1 MFNGGGSTVSISVL
15 VCILLAVFLVADVL
29 IQRRFCTP
37 VCFFAGI
44 WLIILSAGSL
54 RLYGFSGYTEQ
65 TAAIIFAGVCSF
77 ICGVYA
83 IECLMQKCGMTRSKT
98 SLFSLHDGSYS
109 QLLNNVPVRSD
120 VSVNMHFLNVILALS
135 FAGHIISFWYTF
147 RAMLSGLSLGEVRG
161 NLMGYSGDYVIG
173 NPIIDAYYVYF
184 CTPAMTVLLP
194 LAVVFFFQK
203 RHQKFVG
210 VTMLCFLMQIVS
222 RGGRMGIVDLI
233 LMIIVC
239 FVYFRRKLSRRT
251 KRLLLAIIVSGVI
264 AMGIIGV
271 ARGNNEIFRNVY
283 TYFTISA
290 PMFERYSQA
299 FLQADFVSYGG
310 ATFYPF
316 MYLIDAFTNIMGGNM
331 KFSEE
336 LVYFVGYPQDT
347 WLSGIYPTGELN
359 AFSSEFYFFYMDFRL
374 FGVLI
379 FSFMH
384 GAICSF
390 FYVRSF
396 KQHNTTMLL
405 WYLLMVH
412 GMFFS
417 FIIWQLGNTKFF
429 VSMMILVVAQLTAQ
443 KTCNCGDSLHI
454 YNRQLKLHDY

>member
-1 MFNGGGSTVSISVL
+1 MSISVL
-15 VCILLAVFLVADVL
+15 ICILLAVFLVADVL
-29 IQRRFCTP
+29 IQKSFCTP
-37 VCFFAGI
+37 VCFFAGV

-54 RLYGFSGYTEQ
+54 GLYGFSGYSEQ
-65 TAAIIFAGVCSF
+65 TAAIIFVGVCSF

-83 IECLMQKCGMTRSKT
+83 IEGLMQKRGMTRNKT
-98 SLFSLHDGSYS
+98 SLFSLQDGPYVH
-109 QLLNNVPVRSD
+109 QLSNNVPVRSD
-120 VSVNMHFLNVILALS
+120 VSVNMHFLTVILALS

-147 RAMLSGLSLGEVRG
+147 RALLSGLSLGEVRG
-161 NLMGYSGDYVIG
+161 NLMGYSDDYVIG
-173 NPIIDAYYVYF
+173 NPIIDTYYVYF
-184 CTPAMTVLLP
+184 CEPAMTILLP
-194 LAVVFFFQK
+194 LAVVFYFQK
-203 RHQKFVG
+203 QHQKFVG
-210 VTMLCFLMQIVS
+210 VTMLCFLMQIAS
-222 RGGRMGIVDLI
+222 RGGRMGIFDLI

-239 FVYFRRKLSRRT
+239 FFFFRRKLSRRT
-251 KRLLLAIIVSGVI
+251 KRLLLAVIVAGIV

-299 FLQADFVSYGG
+299 FLQADFASYGG

-316 MYLIDAFTNIMGGNM
+316 MYLIDAFTNIMGGNV
-331 KFSEE
+331 KYLEE

-347 WLSGIYPTGELN
+347 WLSGIYPTGVLN

-374 FGVLI
+374 FGVVI

-417 FIIWQLGNTKFF
+417 FVIWQLGNTKFF
-429 VSMMILVVAQLTAQ
+429 VSMTILIVAQLTANISRNRRSNL
-443 KTCNCGDSLHI
+443 CIN
-454 YNRQLKLHDY
+454 NRQLTSHDY